1 MENNQIKQLCNE
13 VCFYENTFS
22 VSWNLMQLF
31 LVIFS
36 LFFEIFNT
44 MCFAYITAVSTL
56 STLTSLSTLSLLFIF
71 LFFIIRSKLYYSID
85 FQEWDL
91 PQKVVNH

>member
-1 MENNQIKQLCNE
+1 MENDQIKQLCNE
-13 VCFYENTFS
+13 VCFYENTSS

-71 LFFIIRSKLYYSID
+71 FIFYYKI
-85 FQEWDL
+85 QIVL
-91 PQKVVNH
+91 LN